1 MPRAISG
8 PAADADGAPV
18 LEWNTRKP
26 PDRPK
31 AVQHH
36 TVSVEG
42 HGLNL
47 FRSSRRGHG
56 SRCLPCRE
64 GSQQPDLPS
73 ATFTNLYRGPT
84 AVRLKNGTILASTA
98 NVNFTHRHRGIG
110 SERPNILE
118 SYILMIEPGF
128 ECILVIL
135 FDKFLWARRINQHPI
150 LCVQTCNTGCI
161 LFVEIL
167 GVR

>member
-47 FRSSRRGHG
+47 FRSSRRWHG

-73 ATFTNLYRGPT
+73 ASFTNLYRGPT

-98 NVNFTHRHRGIG
+98 NVNFTHRYRCIG
-110 SERPNILE
+110 SDRRNILE

-135 FDKFLWARRINQHPI
+135 FDRFLWACRTNYFPAQNNFAPES
-150 LCVQTCNTGCI
+150 N
-161 LFVEIL
+161 
-167 GVR
+167 